1 MKKYLFFS
9 ALLTIAACSSND
21 SNETGIEGNNYNKHY
36 F

>member
-1 MKKYLFFS
+1 MKKYLYFS

-21 SNETGIEGNNYNKHY
+21 SNETGIEAIITTEHY